1 MGIAMGMHASASGL
15 TAQRLRLDVIANNIA
30 NVNTTRSG
38 DGGPYQK
45 QAVTFM
51 PRPAEFGDYLP
62 PILQRNQPPSAGR
75 GVRVVDIIEDESDP
89 KLVYDPGH
97 PDADEEGYVAY
108 PNISIAH
115 EMVDLIDATRA
126 YQANVTAIGAGREM
140 GQAALDILT

>member
-1 MGIAMGMHASASGL
+1 
-15 TAQRLRLDVIANNIA
+15 
-30 NVNTTRSG
+30 
-38 DGGPYQK
+38 
-45 QAVTFM
+45 
-51 PRPAEFGDYLP
+51 
-62 PILQRNQPPSAGR
+62 
-75 GVRVVDIIEDESDP
+75 VRVVDIIEDESDP